1 MACCSLTNLVVLSV
15 ASGTRCWLL
24 IDFCKQV
31 FIDWSRVDVRGAS
44 GVIEDGEGAVCG
56 ALEVLA
62 LELVVQM
69 LALVID
75 LCCQT
80 LLIGLRIS
88 LLILLE

>member
-1 MACCSLTNLVVLSV
+1 MVK
-15 ASGTRCWLL
+15 GQ
-24 IDFCKQV
+24 F
-31 FIDWSRVDVRGAS
+31 F
-44 GVIEDGEGAVCG
+44 G

-75 LCCQT
+75 LCCQA